1 LPVSDRTPAGAR
13 SVADREDRED
23 HRPAIAFG
31 RESSPPPS
39 TRRGGW
45 RLLGPVVVSL
55 LLAGAAAG
63 LPGTA
68 AAAGRGDNVSA
79 APASASP
86 APAGPL
92 ATTAATSASAPLAPG
107 AAKGPVSFSFGPY
120 ALPGTSPR
128 PYFSFSMEP
137 GLTVGDALFLQN
149 RSSFPQTFRLYAT
162 DVFNKTNGGAFAF
175 RGESA
180 TPTGPASWIDL
191 DLKGSVVQSGNIVVI
206 PADTAWRI
214 PISVTAPSGVAP
226 GVYAAGI
233 VALDITT
240 IGTPSKANYIQ
251 VHEGI
256 GSRVFMTII
265 GKISHSAAVGTVW
278 TTHGGGGLWP
288 LGGSRHAELH
298 VQVVNTGNSVI
309 NQLTVARSLSPLL
322 GSTTHLPSVKLLALL
337 PGSKVIL
344 SAPITVTSAEGPT
357 SVHVDLT
364 SASGFHATGGGT
376 VWFFPW
382 ALLIVVV
389 VVVALLV
396 LWYRRRRRHED
407 GVPVPGGLAQ
417 GGGRASSPTEPT
429 TVRTPPK
436 VPAGPGSAASRQT

>member
-1 LPVSDRTPAGAR
+1 
-13 SVADREDRED
+13 
-23 HRPAIAFG
+23 
-31 RESSPPPS
+31 
-39 TRRGGW
+39 
-45 RLLGPVVVSL
+45 
-55 LLAGAAAG
+55 
-63 LPGTA
+63 
-68 AAAGRGDNVSA
+68 
-79 APASASP
+79 
-86 APAGPL
+86 
-92 ATTAATSASAPLAPG
+92 
-107 AAKGPVSFSFGPY
+107 
-120 ALPGTSPR
+120 
-128 PYFSFSMEP
+128 MEP
-137 GLTVGDALFLQN
+137 GLTVGDAVFLQN

-162 DVFNKTNGGAFAF
+162 NVFNKTNGGAFAF

-180 TPTGPASWIDL
+180 TPAGPASWIDL

-240 IGTPSKANYIQ
+240 IGSPSKANYIQ

-265 GKISHSAAVGTVW
+265 GKITHSAAVGTVW
-278 TTHGGGGLWP
+278 TTPGGGGLWP
-288 LGGSRHAELH
+288 LGGSRQAELH

-322 GSTTHLPSVKLLALL
+322 GSTTHLPPADLLALL

-364 SASGFHATGGGT
+364 SASGFRATGGGT

-396 LWYRRRRRHED
+396 LRNRRRRRRRHEGD
-407 GVPVPGGLAQ
+407 RVTATGGPAR
-417 GGGRASSPTEPT
+417 GAGRVSSPTEPA
-429 TVRTPPK
+429 VARRLPK
-436 VPAGPGSAASRQT
+436 VPAGPPSTADRQT